1 MQKKSSEKGRRE
13 ERGERERERGWK
25 GEREK
30 GERREGG
37 GGEKKEEAENK
48 GKRQTLI
55 KPPNLCFF
63 FFLPSLVPA
72 RPPAGQLKPCPILFS
87 SMD

>member
-13 ERGERERERGWK
+13 ERGERERGGGWK

-37 GGEKKEEAENK
+37 GGGEKKEEAENK
-48 GKRQTLI
+48 GKSKRLLN
-55 KPPNLCFF
+55 PPNLCFF
-63 FFLPSLVPA
+63 FSPFS
-72 RPPAGQLKPCPILFS
+72 RPCPPS
-87 SMD
+87 CWAA